1 MSQSLAKV
9 LVHLTFSTKGRQPLI
24 RDGERDQLHAYFIG
38 VLKNLNSPS
47 LETNSVQDH
56 VHILFLLSK
65 NHSLAQ
71 VIAEV
76 KESSSAWFKTRDKW
90 YRDFYWQGGYA
101 AFSVSESRVDTV
113 RRYISNQPE
122 HHRKTSFQD
131 ELRVLFKKH
140 RVEYDE
146 RYVWD

>member
-1 MSQSLAKV
+1 
-9 LVHLTFSTKGRQPLI
+9 
-24 RDGERDQLHAYFIG
+24 
-38 VLKNLNSPS
+38 LKNLNSPS

-76 KESSSAWFKTRDKW
+76 KESSSAWIKARDKW

-113 RRYISNQPE
+113 RRYIANQPE

-131 ELRVLFKKH
+131 ELRALFTKN